1 MLQSRNLA
9 DSSDPDVAENRMELA
24 RELRD
29 LLRRLDLI
37 RAIGRCQPR
46 QFTGEI
52 EHDRFTSWPA
62 GWRLLGYHGGLTGDA
77 QRARHPLGTQPRDG
91 DEINTRHTNE
101 KYLPGASLPEKLVA
115 TNDIAE
121 AVRDADVVVMGIP
134 SQNFRKVLEEVKKH
148 IRAWVPVISLTK
160 GLELDTGMR
169 MTEIISEVL
178 PGHPVGVLTG
188 PNLAREIMAGQAAA
202 SVIAMEDEIIVRE
215 LQKVFQSG
223 LFRVYTNTDVIGCEL
238 GGVLKNII
246 AIAVGM
252 GDGQGAGDN
261 TRSALITR
269 GLAEVTRLGVAMGG
283 RPETFAG
290 LAGMG
295 DMIATCTSPQSRN
308 RHVGVELGKGRD
320 MQDIIDEMVMVA
332 EGAKSAPAVMALAE
346 KYAVEMPIASDVFRV
361 VSGDSNASRAFRGLL
376 RVTAGAESEPG

>member
-1 MLQSRNLA
+1 MVNLQVAVLGGGSWGTTVASMVTRNAPVKLW
-9 DSSDPDVAENRMELA
+9 A
-24 RELRD
+24 RNQ
-29 LLRRLDLI
+29 
-37 RAIGRCQPR
+37 AVV
-46 QFTGEI
+46 
-52 EHDRFTSWPA
+52 
-62 GWRLLGYHGGLTGDA
+62 
-77 QRARHPLGTQPRDG
+77 
-91 DEINTRHTNE
+91 DEINIHHTN
-101 KYLPGASLPEKLVA
+101 KTYLPDAKLPEKLVA

-121 AVRDADVVVMGIP
+121 AVHEADVVVMGIP
-134 SQNFRKVLEEVKKH
+134 SQNFRAVLTEVKKH

-160 GLELDTGMR
+160 GLELETGLR
-169 MTEIISEVL
+169 MTEIITEVL
-178 PGHPVGVLTG
+178 PGHPIGVLTG

-202 SVIAMEDEIIVRE
+202 GVIAMEDEIIVQE
-215 LQKVFQSG
+215 LQEVFKSG

-283 RPETFAG
+283 RPETFSG

-308 RHVGVELGKGRD
+308 RHVGVELGKGRN
-320 MQDIIDEMVMVA
+320 MPEIISEMVMVA

-346 KYAVEMPIASDVFRV
+346 KYGVEMPIARDVYRV
-361 VSGDSNASRAFRGLL
+361 LCGDDTASRAFRGLL
-376 RVTAGAESEPG
+376 RVGAGAESEPG

>member
-1 MLQSRNLA
+1 MSELKVGLLGGGSWGTTVASLVTRNAPVKLWA
-9 DSSDPDVAENRMELA
+9 RNPETVAEIN
-24 RELRD
+24 
-29 LLRRLDLI
+29 
-37 RAIGRCQPR
+37 
-46 QFTGEI
+46 
-52 EHDRFTSWPA
+52 
-62 GWRLLGYHGGLTGDA
+62 
-77 QRARHPLGTQPRDG
+77 ARHS
-91 DEINTRHTNE
+91 NE
-101 KYLPGASLPEKLVA
+101 KYLPGAALPQRLAA

-121 AVRDADVVVMGIP
+121 AVQDADVVVMGIP
-134 SQNFRKVLEEVKKH
+134 SQNFRAVLEEVKSH

-160 GLELDTGMR
+160 GLELDTRMR
-169 MTEIISEVL
+169 MTEIINEVL

-188 PNLAREIMAGQAAA
+188 PNLAREIMSGQAAA
-202 SVIAMEDEIIVRE
+202 GVIAMEDEIIVRE
-215 LQKVFQSG
+215 LQNLFRSG

-261 TRSALITR
+261 TRAALITR
-269 GLAEVTRLGVAMGG
+269 GLAEVSRLGVAMGG

-308 RHVGVELGKGRD
+308 RHVGIELGKGRA
-320 MQDIIDEMVMVA
+320 MQEIIDEMVMVA

-346 KYAVEMPIASDVFRV
+346 QYGVEMPIASDVYRV
-361 VSGDSNASRAFRGLL
+361 ITGQSNARTAYRGLL
-376 RVTAGAESEPG
+376 RVLPGAESEPG

>member
-1 MLQSRNLA
+1 MTELKIAVLGGGSWGTTVASLVTRNAPVTLW
-9 DSSDPDVAENRMELA
+9 A
-24 RELRD
+24 RNPE
-29 LLRRLDLI
+29 
-37 RAIGRCQPR
+37 
-46 QFTGEI
+46 TV
-52 EHDRFTSWPA
+52 
-62 GWRLLGYHGGLTGDA
+62 
-77 QRARHPLGTQPRDG
+77 
-91 DEINTRHTNE
+91 DEINTRHSNE
-101 KYLPGASLPEKLVA
+101 TYLPGATLPDKLVA
-115 TNDIAE
+115 TNNISE
-121 AVRDADVVVMGIP
+121 AVSGADVIVMGIP
-134 SQNFRKVLEEVKKH
+134 SQNFRTVLEEVKLH

-160 GLELDTGMR
+160 GLELSTSKR
-169 MTEIISEVL
+169 MTEIINEVL

-202 SVIAMEDEIIVRE
+202 GVIAMGDEIIVLE
-215 LQKVFQSG
+215 LQKVFSSG

-283 RPETFAG
+283 RAETFAG

-308 RHVGVELGKGRD
+308 RYVGVELGKGRN
-320 MQDIIDEMVMVA
+320 MQEIIDEMVMVA

-346 KYAVEMPIASDVFRV
+346 EYGVEMPIASDVYRV
-361 VSGDSNASRAFRGLL
+361 LSWDATASRAFRGLL
-376 RVTAGAESEPG
+376 RVSAGAECEPG

>member
-1 MLQSRNLA
+1 MQNLK
-9 DSSDPDVAENRMELA
+9 V
-24 RELRD
+24 
-29 LLRRLDLI
+29 
-37 RAIGRCQPR
+37 G
-46 QFTGEI
+46 
-52 EHDRFTSWPA
+52 
-62 GWRLLGYHGGLTGDA
+62 LLGGGSWGTTVASLMT
-77 QRARHPLGTQPRDG
+77 RNVPVTLWARNPETVL
-91 DEINTRHTNE
+91 EINGQHTNE
-101 KYLPGASLPEKLVA
+101 TYLPGAVLPDKLVA
-115 TNDIAE
+115 TNAIE
-121 AVRDADVVVMGIP
+121 ECVREADVIVMGIP
-134 SQNFRKVLEEVKKH
+134 SQNFRAVLQEVKKH

-160 GLELDTGMR
+160 GLELETRMR
-169 MTEIISEVL
+169 MTEIINQEL

-215 LQKVFQSG
+215 LQNVFKSG

-269 GLAEVTRLGVAMGG
+269 GLSEVTRLGVAMGG
-283 RPETFAG
+283 RAETFSG

-308 RHVGVELGKGRD
+308 RHVGVELGKGRS

-332 EGAKSAPAVMALAE
+332 EGAKSAPAVMALAQQ
-346 KYAVEMPIASDVFRV
+346 YNVEMPIASDVYGV
-361 VSGDSNASRAFRGLL
+361 LTGDSDPSRAFRGLL
-376 RVTAGAESEPG
+376 RVQARAESEPG

>member
-1 MLQSRNLA
+1 MQQLKIAVLGGGSWGTTVAALVARNTGVTLWA
-9 DSSDPDVAENRMELA
+9 RDPATVE
-24 RELRD
+24 
-29 LLRRLDLI
+29 
-37 RAIGRCQPR
+37 
-46 QFTGEI
+46 
-52 EHDRFTSWPA
+52 
-62 GWRLLGYHGGLTGDA
+62 
-77 QRARHPLGTQPRDG
+77 
-91 DEINTRHTNE
+91 EINRDHCNS
-101 KYLPGASLPEKLVA
+101 KYLPGATLPARLTA
-115 TNDIAE
+115 TNDIGE
-121 AVRDADVVVMGIP
+121 AVQGADVIVMGIP
-134 SQNFRKVLEEVKKH
+134 SQNFRRVLEDVKQH

-160 GLELDTGMR
+160 GLELSTRMR
-169 MTEIISEVL
+169 MTEIIQEVL

-202 SVIAMEDEIIVRE
+202 GVIAMEDEIIVQE
-215 LQKVFQSG
+215 LQTVFKSG

-261 TRSALITR
+261 TRAALITR

-283 RPETFAG
+283 RSETFAG

-308 RHVGVELGKGRD
+308 RHVGIELGKGRN
-320 MQDIIDEMVMVA
+320 MEEIIEEMTMVA

-346 KYAVEMPIASDVFRV
+346 IHGVEMPIASDVSRV
-361 VSGDSNASRAFRGLL
+361 LSGDATASRAFRGLL
-376 RVTAGAESEPG
+376 RVEARAESEPG

>member
-1 MLQSRNLA
+1 MSNLQIAVLGGGSWGTTVASLVTRNAPVTLWARNA
-9 DSSDPDVAENRMELA
+9 DTVE
-24 RELRD
+24 
-29 LLRRLDLI
+29 
-37 RAIGRCQPR
+37 
-46 QFTGEI
+46 
-52 EHDRFTSWPA
+52 
-62 GWRLLGYHGGLTGDA
+62 
-77 QRARHPLGTQPRDG
+77 
-91 DEINTRHTNE
+91 EINTRHTNE
-101 KYLPGASLPEKLVA
+101 TYLPGATLPDKLAA
-115 TNDIAE
+115 THDIGE
-121 AVRDADVVVMGIP
+121 AVHNADVVVMGIP
-134 SQNFRKVLEEVKKH
+134 SQNFRKVLEEVSRH

-169 MTEIISEVL
+169 MTEIINEVM

-202 SVIAMEDEIIVRE
+202 GVIAMEDEIIVKA
-215 LQKVFQSG
+215 LQDVFKSG

-261 TRSALITR
+261 TRAALITR

-283 RPETFAG
+283 CPETFAG

-308 RHVGVELGKGRD
+308 RHVGIELGKGRN
-320 MQDIIDEMVMVA
+320 MQEIIDEMVMVA
-332 EGAKSAPAVMALAE
+332 EGVKSAPAVMALAE
-346 KYAVEMPIASDVFRV
+346 QYGVEMPIATDVYKV
-361 VSGDSNASRAFRGLL
+361 LTGASNARAAYRGLL
-376 RVTAGAESEPG
+376 RTSAGAESEPG